1 MLDIFKHLN
10 NIIPKKEKKKI
21 PLFFVINILTM
32 FLETFGIAM
41 IIPLIS
47 VITSGDFIYQNEISR
62 QVLDILGNPPRE
74 QIFIITMI
82 LIAIVFIIKN
92 LVLGLFIWL
101 QYNFAHKLQ
110 LSLSTK
116 LYENYLKKNFL
127 FHVKT
132 NSANLIRN
140 TSNEPNTIRNAIMDL
155 FIIIA
160 DISIVIGLILLLI
173 YFDPITN
180 SFIIGSLILISSIF
194 FLLIRNR
201 VKKWGLIRLK
211 MSGQSLKDL
220 TQGYGGIKEI
230 KILGKENFFL
240 NIFTNNLKNLV
251 NMNILNGFL
260 KALPKLFLE
269 LLGIFILFSLIIIL
283 TLNTENSIEKIIT
296 SLSLFTL
303 SIFKILPSLV
313 RILSSAQNL
322 RFRMASIE
330 LLSDEFKKF
339 KNDKNIKTDSTST
352 AISFGEDPHQL
363 EIKNLYFSY
372 EQEGQKGL
380 KDISCTIEKNSILGI
395 FGPSGSGKST
405 LINLI
410 LGLIEPK
417 NGKIFYNKKN
427 IFENLKSWQSIIG
440 LIPQNIYL
448 IDDKIKNNIALGTEE
463 REIDIN
469 LLHRSIK
476 MAELDQF
483 IYNLPQGIETM
494 VGERGA
500 RISGGELQR
509 IGIARALYRNP
520 KILILDE
527 ATSSLDAI
535 NEKKIMN
542 TIESIKK
549 GKIVILI
556 SHRQSIIEYCTK
568 IIEIESGRIKL
579 IK

>member
-62 QVLDILGNPPRE
+62 QILEILGNPPRE

-180 SFIIGSLILISSIF
+180 SYIIGSLILISSIF

-469 LLHRSIK
+469 LLHRCIK

>member
-62 QVLDILGNPPRE
+62 QILEILGNPPRE

-132 NSANLIRN
+132 NSSKLIRN

-469 LLHRSIK
+469 LLHKSIK

>member
-132 NSANLIRN
+132 NSSKLIRN

-155 FIIIA
+155 FIILA

-180 SFIIGSLILISSIF
+180 SYIIGSLILISSIF

-469 LLHRSIK
+469 LLHRCIK

>member
-21 PLFFVINILTM
+21 PFFFVINILTM

-47 VITSGDFIYQNEISR
+47 VITSGNFIYQNEISR

-74 QIFIITMI
+74 QILIITMI
-82 LIAIVFIIKN
+82 LIVIVFIIKN
-92 LVLGLFIWL
+92 LIIGLFIWL

-110 LSLSTK
+110 LSLSAK

-132 NSANLIRN
+132 NSSKLIRN

-160 DISIVIGLILLLI
+160 DLSIVIGLILLLI

-180 SFIIGSLILISSIF
+180 SYIIGSLILISSIF

-283 TLNTENSIEKIIT
+283 TLNAENSIEKIIT

-339 KNDKNIKTDSTST
+339 KNDKNIKIDSTST
-352 AISFGEDPHQL
+352 AISFVEDPHQL

-448 IDDKIKNNIALGTEE
+448 IDDKIKNNIALGIEE
-463 REIDIN
+463 KEIDIN
-469 LLHRSIK
+469 LLHRCIK

-483 IYNLPQGIETM
+483 IYNLPQGIETI

>member
-132 NSANLIRN
+132 NSSKLIRN

-155 FIIIA
+155 FIILA

-469 LLHRSIK
+469 LLHRCIK

>member
-62 QVLDILGNPPRE
+62 QILEILGNPPRE

-469 LLHRSIK
+469 LLHRCIK

>member
-62 QVLDILGNPPRE
+62 QILEILGNPPRE

-132 NSANLIRN
+132 NSSKLIRN

-155 FIIIA
+155 FIILA

-180 SFIIGSLILISSIF
+180 SYIIGSLILISSIF

-260 KALPKLFLE
+260 KGLPKLFLE

-469 LLHRSIK
+469 LLHRCIK

>member
-62 QVLDILGNPPRE
+62 KVLDIFGNPPRE

-82 LIAIVFIIKN
+82 FIAIVFIIKN

-132 NSANLIRN
+132 NSSQLIRN

-160 DISIVIGLILLLI
+160 DISIVIGLIILLI

-180 SFIIGSLILISSIF
+180 SYIIGSLILISSIF

-269 LLGIFILFSLIIIL
+269 LLGIFILFSLIIVL

-339 KNDKNIKTDSTST
+339 KNDRNVKTDSNST

-405 LINLI
+405 LINII

-469 LLHRSIK
+469 LLHRCIK

-556 SHRQSIIEYCTK
+556 SHRQSVIDYCTK

>member
-62 QVLDILGNPPRE
+62 QILEILGNPPRE

-155 FIIIA
+155 FIILA

-180 SFIIGSLILISSIF
+180 SYIIGSLILISSIF

-469 LLHRSIK
+469 LLHRCIK

>member
-1 MLDIFKHLN
+1 
-10 NIIPKKEKKKI
+10 
-21 PLFFVINILTM
+21 
-32 FLETFGIAM
+32 
-41 IIPLIS
+41 
-47 VITSGDFIYQNEISR
+47 
-62 QVLDILGNPPRE
+62 
-74 QIFIITMI
+74 
-82 LIAIVFIIKN
+82 
-92 LVLGLFIWL
+92 
-101 QYNFAHKLQ
+101 
-110 LSLSTK
+110 
-116 LYENYLKKNFL
+116 
-127 FHVKT
+127 
-132 NSANLIRN
+132 
-140 TSNEPNTIRNAIMDL
+140 
-155 FIIIA
+155 
-160 DISIVIGLILLLI
+160 
-173 YFDPITN
+173 
-180 SFIIGSLILISSIF
+180 
-194 FLLIRNR
+194 
-201 VKKWGLIRLK
+201 
-211 MSGQSLKDL
+211 
-220 TQGYGGIKEI
+220 
-230 KILGKENFFL
+230 
-240 NIFTNNLKNLV
+240 
-251 NMNILNGFL
+251 
-260 KALPKLFLE
+260 
-269 LLGIFILFSLIIIL
+269 
-283 TLNTENSIEKIIT
+283 
-296 SLSLFTL
+296 
-303 SIFKILPSLV
+303 
-313 RILSSAQNL
+313 
-322 RFRMASIE
+322 
-330 LLSDEFKKF
+330 
-339 KNDKNIKTDSTST
+339 
-352 AISFGEDPHQL
+352 
-363 EIKNLYFSY
+363 
-372 EQEGQKGL
+372 
-380 KDISCTIEKNSILGI
+380 
-395 FGPSGSGKST
+395 
-405 LINLI
+405 

-463 REIDIN
+463 SEIDIN

>member
-372 EQEGQKGL
+372 EQEGKKGL